1 MTNLQGNSSRM
12 DEAKNQINDLDHKE
26 TKNNHEEQQEEKELK
41 TNEDN
46 ASSLWHKFKRFTS

>member
-1 MTNLQGNSSRM
+1 M